1 MSLVLHNRL
10 KAKSPT
16 FKIWIPEPPWWRKF
30 WWGVK
35 KWLNLHNRLGAEST
49 SVSMS
54 NLEESARDRKNQL
67 ETIGLLL
74 KKMVLHLRSMT
85 DVQWKPPYITHR

>member
-1 MSLVLHNRL
+1 MAN
-10 KAKSPT
+10 T
-16 FKIWIPEPPWWRKF
+16 F
-30 WWGVK
+30 
-35 KWLNLHNRLGAEST
+35 NLHNRLGAEST

-85 DVQWKPPYITHR
+85 DEEFLEEEL